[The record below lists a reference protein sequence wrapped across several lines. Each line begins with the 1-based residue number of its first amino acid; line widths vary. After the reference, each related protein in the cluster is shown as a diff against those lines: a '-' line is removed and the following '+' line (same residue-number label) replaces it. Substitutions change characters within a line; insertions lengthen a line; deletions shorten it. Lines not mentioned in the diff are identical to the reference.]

1 MTDDD
6 TPEMSK
12 EAWAEFRAA
21 VAETLREIHA
31 RENWDGLEAEHREAI
46 RDGLAERDSDA
57 CLDVTFGLSI
67 KDGEYSWGYQTG
79 DNSFTGGA
87 YGHPNW
93 SVVSLSRDTDCDE
106 LAEEVIAQYDDVVW
120 D

>member
-12 EAWAEFRAA
+12 EAWDEFRAA

-46 RDGLAERDSDA
+46 RDGLAEIGRA
-57 CLDVTFGLSI
+57 HV
-67 KDGEYSWGYQTG
+67 
-79 DNSFTGGA
+79 
-87 YGHPNW
+87 
-93 SVVSLSRDTDCDE
+93 
-106 LAEEVIAQYDDVVW
+106 
-120 D
+120 